1 MAQTNAHK
9 ILLMDLAETSGR
21 FS

>member
-1 MAQTNAHK
+1 MAQINAHK
-9 ILLMDLAETSGR
+9 ILLMDLAETTGR

>member
-1 MAQTNAHK
+1 MAEMNAHK
-9 ILLMDLAETSGR
+9 ILLLDLAEDSGR